1 MQNNATRIPHKT
13 PEMAMSSSLSLS
25 QNSVSSQKALTS
37 WSSATTAWTSQK
49 LSQVAIFSSAPPVI
63 EPTVGVSTVCGDAE
77 KISVKLTVLMPM
89 TILFSGINY
98 DRF

>member
-1 MQNNATRIPHKT
+1 
-13 PEMAMSSSLSLS
+13 MSSSLALS
-25 QNSVSSQKALTS
+25 RNSVSSEKALTS

-49 LSQVAIFSSAPPVI
+49 SQVAIFSSAPPVI
-63 EPTVGVSTVCGDAE
+63 EPTVGVSKVSGDAE

-89 TILFSGINY
+89 TILFSGINN